1 MAEIVNLRLARKA
14 RDRNRA
20 ADQAAANRAKHGR
33 TSAERKQQEMEQR
46 RHDRTLAGAMREQ
59 KQDNLD

>member
-1 MAEIVNLRLARKA
+1 MAEIINLRLARKA

-33 TSAERKQQEMEQR
+33 TSAERKQQEMEQN
-46 RHDRTLAGAMREQ
+46 RHDRTLAGAKRDQ
-59 KQDNLD
+59 DQDNTD